1 VSESAAAT
9 ASGLLLA
16 DAISYALGNVEPVTP
31 DLLARPTPCRQW
43 NLRMLLQHGCESLAA
58 LEEGFATGCVRL
70 TAAGDCPDG
79 SGPDGSWPEAGGPD
93 GSWPDGSWPEAG
105 GPDGSWPEAGGPAG
119 VFVTRARSLLA
130 CWARAGSPAVAIG
143 GLPLAAEIVAA
154 AGALEIAVHGW
165 DVAQASGSRLAIP
178 PSLAARLLQVAP
190 LLVAGTD
197 RPQLFAAPVAVRCEA
212 SASEKLTAFLGRPVP
227 D

>member
-1 VSESAAAT
+1 M

-31 DLLARPTPCRQW
+31 DLLARPTPCREW
-43 NLRMLLQHGCESLAA
+43 DLRMLLQHGCESLAA

-70 TAAGDCPDG
+70 TATGDCPAAGSPDAGSPDASGPDAGGPAG
-79 SGPDGSWPEAGGPD
+79 SGPA
-93 GSWPDGSWPEAG
+93 
-105 GPDGSWPEAGGPAG
+105 AGGPAG

-143 GLPLAAEIVAA
+143 GLPLAAEVVAA

-190 LLVAGTD
+190 LLVTGTD

-212 SASEKLTAFLGRPVP
+212 SASEKLTAFLGRTSP
-227 D
+227 

>member
-1 VSESAAAT
+1 M

-31 DLLARPTPCRQW
+31 DLLARPTPCREW
-43 NLRMLLQHGCESLAA
+43 DLRMLLQHGCESLAA

-70 TAAGDCPDG
+70 TATGDCPDASGPDAGAPDG
-79 SGPDGSWPEAGGPD
+79 SGPDASRPA
-93 GSWPDGSWPEAG
+93 AC
-105 GPDGSWPEAGGPAG
+105 GPAG

-143 GLPLAAEIVAA
+143 GLPLAAEVVAA

-190 LLVAGTD
+190 LLVTGTD

>member
-1 VSESAAAT
+1 M

-31 DLLARPTPCRQW
+31 DLLARPTPCREW
-43 NLRMLLQHGCESLAA
+43 DLRMLLQHGCESLAA

-70 TAAGDCPDG
+70 AAAGDCPDG
-79 SGPDGSWPEAGGPD
+79 GGPD
-93 GSWPDGSWPEAG
+93 ASRPA
-105 GPDGSWPEAGGPAG
+105 AGGPAG

-143 GLPLAAEIVAA
+143 GLPLAAEVVAA

-190 LLVAGTD
+190 LLVTGTD

>member
-1 VSESAAAT
+1 MSESAAAT

-31 DLLARPTPCRQW
+31 DLLARPTPCREW

-79 SGPDGSWPEAGGPD
+79 SGPDGSWPEAGGP
-93 GSWPDGSWPEAG
+93 
-105 GPDGSWPEAGGPAG
+105 AG

-130 CWARAGSPAVAIG
+130 CWAPAGSPAVAIG

>member
-1 VSESAAAT
+1 M

-31 DLLARPTPCRQW
+31 DLLARPTPCREW
-43 NLRMLLQHGCESLAA
+43 DLRMLLQHGCESLAA

-70 TAAGDCPDG
+70 TATGDCPDA
-79 SGPDGSWPEAGGPD
+79 SGPDASGPD
-93 GSWPDGSWPEAG
+93 
-105 GPDGSWPEAGGPAG
+105 AGGPAG

-143 GLPLAAEIVAA
+143 GLPLAAEVVAA

-190 LLVAGTD
+190 LLVTGTD

>member
-1 VSESAAAT
+1 MRRVSESAAAM

-31 DLLARPTPCRQW
+31 DLLARPTPCREW
-43 NLRMLLQHGCESLAA
+43 DLRMLLQHGCESLAA

-70 TAAGDCPDG
+70 TATGDCPDA
-79 SGPDGSWPEAGGPD
+79 SGPDAGGPD
-93 GSWPDGSWPEAG
+93 
-105 GPDGSWPEAGGPAG
+105 AGGPAG

-143 GLPLAAEIVAA
+143 GLPLAAEVVAA

-190 LLVAGTD
+190 LLVTGTD